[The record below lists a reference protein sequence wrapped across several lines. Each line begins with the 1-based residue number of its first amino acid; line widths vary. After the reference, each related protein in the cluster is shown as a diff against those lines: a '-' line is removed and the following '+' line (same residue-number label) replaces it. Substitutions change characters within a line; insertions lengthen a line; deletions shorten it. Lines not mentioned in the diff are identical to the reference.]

1 MLQPC
6 WSKLGHVIY
15 TVHKRHRPLTKKN
28 GYDGLAKT
36 SRVEVAYLFVSR
48 AVLTMWDDTRPSVRV
63 PPTPPFCALLLISV
77 GARQASTPKKPLTR
91 AHTLGERVPPNNTTA
106 T

>member
-63 PPTPPFCALLLISV
+63 PPTPPLLCAPVNISR
-77 GARQASTPKKPLTR
+77 GKTGFHTKKAFNSCPYSR
-91 AHTLGERVPPNNTTA
+91 
-106 T
+106 